1 MKRGENERKKE
12 RKKKL
17 FRVKLVDFILFHFAY
32 TKRRKRTEAEQKRAS
47 ESEEEEGF
55 ALCRCSVSVSLSL
68 SLSLSLVFCC
78 CCCFS
83 FLNLSLFFSFF
94 SKLFCLLFAS
104 LRLPNSSSPYF
115 LSLSLPACVVALAKL
130 TALRPKIE
138 R

>member
-68 SLSLSLVFCC
+68 SLSLSLWCFVAVVVFL
-78 CCCFS
+78 S
-83 FLNLSLFFSFF
+83 STSLFFSLF
-94 SKLFCLLFAS
+94 SQNSFVFSLLLFVS
-104 LRLPNSSSPYF
+104 QTLHLPTFF
-115 LSLSLPACVVALAKL
+115 LSLSLLVLSL
-130 TALRPKIE
+130 LRN
-138 R
+138 